1 MASIKPIKAEYSP
14 KLDGMTAY
22 IRAFLSKNLSGEAIS
37 RTHKGIADFCYKNSS
52 TFKKEF
58 LDRAGLQKLKKFS
71 GHSLAQNQSTNF
83 VSKLSQMDAECVFL
97 LKDTYNILNSYQEKT
112 GKGFGLLVNRNFL
125 CRTEEDY
132 FILVNIIYKTLAES
146 ENVTDFSE
154 KYFVEFQKLIEND
167 EHFYDRAKKLF
178 EYVIASTNSQ
188 KVIFVDLGFQFTFS
202 LFCSASVRHFG
213 SGKIETNFYS
223 FSTYPWLQ
231 DFFKNKYFSENSEA
245 VLDLELQ
252 AINDF
257 ESSLQDKAKGA
268 FVGFAI
274 GDALGFP
281 IAGIDKIDVPKF
293 ISQEITEFTNNPKHP
308 FFSHLKSGQYT
319 ENTNLLIISA
329 QHLIK
334 NKGFVVEKYQ
344 DELAKWGKKIL
355 KNPDAERWA
364 GPTAIN
370 AVKNLIEGKSYLVSG
385 STTTESCSAT
395 YRVVPIGIFYHP
407 FSKNG
412 IDALKSNA
420 EISAMITHNS
430 EISKTGAVITAL
442 IIGNLIHNLLPEK
455 AVLGASVLLQETDKN
470 KLLIE
475 KIKQAVD
482 FSKTKDVDFA
492 RKTFGTGSPI
502 YQTLPLAIFCF
513 LKFQNDFEKAVI
525 AGANS
530 YRDDTQEEK
539 VRLAKFS
546 WEEQLQYAKG
556 GNTDGIAGLT
566 GAFVG
571 AHLGVEKI
579 PRKFLS
585 IENREALETLANKL
599 L

>member
-1 MASIKPIKAEYSP
+1 MASTKPIKAEYSP
-14 KLDGMTAY
+14 KLDGMAAY
-22 IRAFLSKNLSGEAIS
+22 IRTFLSKDLNDEATL
-37 RTHKGIADFCYKNSS
+37 RTHKGIADFCYKNSPS
-52 TFKKEF
+52 FKKEF
-58 LDRAGLQKLKKFS
+58 LDHVGLKKLKTS
-71 GHSLAQNQSTNF
+71 HSYSVSQNQSTDF
-83 VSKLSQMDAECVFL
+83 VDKLLKMDGECVFL
-97 LKDTYNILNSYQEKT
+97 LKDTYNVLNSYQQKT
-112 GKGFGLLVNRNFL
+112 SKGFGLLVNRKFL

-132 FILVNIIYKTLAES
+132 FALVKIIYEALAVS
-146 ENVTDFSE
+146 ENLNDFSE
-154 KYFVEFQKLIEND
+154 KYFIEFKKLIEND
-167 EHFYDRAKKLF
+167 EYFSDRAKKLF
-178 EYVIASTNSQ
+178 EYVIANTNSQ
-188 KVIFVDLGFQFTFS
+188 KVVFVDLGFQFTFS
-202 LFCSASVRHFG
+202 LFCSASVRHF
-213 SGKIETNFYS
+213 SKEKIEADFSS
-223 FSTYPWLQ
+223 FSTYSWLQ
-231 DFFKNKYFSENSEA
+231 DFFKNKYFSEKSET

-257 ESSLQDKAKGA
+257 EASLQNKAEGTL
-268 FVGFAI
+268 VGFAI

-281 IAGIDKIDVPKF
+281 VAGIEKMDVPKF
-293 ISQEITEFTNNPKHP
+293 INQEISGFTDNKRHP

-329 QHLIK
+329 QNLIK

-395 YRVVPIGIFYHP
+395 YRVVPIGIFYRP

-442 IIGNLIHNLLPEK
+442 IIGNLMHNLLPEK
-455 AVLGASVLLQETDKN
+455 SVLGALALLQETDKN

-475 KIKQAVD
+475 KIRQAVD

-513 LKFQNDFEKAVI
+513 LKFQDNFEKAVL
-525 AGANS
+525 AASNS
-530 YRDDTQEEK
+530 YRDDTAEEK
-539 VRLAKFS
+539 ARLVKFS

-566 GAFVG
+566 GAFMG
-571 AHLGVEKI
+571 THLGMEKI

-585 IENREALETLANKL
+585 IENEKTLKIIARKL

>member
-1 MASIKPIKAEYSP
+1 MASTKPIKAEYSA
-14 KLDGMTAY
+14 KLDGMATY
-22 IRAFLSKNLSGEAIS
+22 ICTFLSKDLNKETIL

-52 TFKKEF
+52 NFKKEF
-58 LDRAGLQKLKKFS
+58 LDHVGLKKLKIS
-71 GHSLAQNQSTNF
+71 RGHSVSQNQSTDF
-83 VSKLSQMDAECVFL
+83 VSKLLQMNGECIFL
-97 LKDTYNILNSYQEKT
+97 LKDTYNVLNSYQQKT
-112 GKGFGLLVNRNFL
+112 SKGFGLLVNRKFL

-132 FILVNIIYKTLAES
+132 FALVKIIYEALATS
-146 ENVTDFSE
+146 ENLNDFLE

-167 EHFYDRAKKLF
+167 EHFFDRAKKLF
-178 EYVIASTNSQ
+178 EYVIANTNSQ
-188 KVIFVDLGFQFTFS
+188 NLVFVDLGFQFTFS

-213 SGKIETNFYS
+213 KGKFETDFYS

-231 DFFKNKYFSENSEA
+231 GFFTDKYFSEKSETI
-245 VLDLELQ
+245 LDLELS

-257 ESSLQDKAKGA
+257 EASLQDKAGGA

-281 IAGIDKIDVPKF
+281 VAGIDKMDVPKF
-293 ISQEITEFTNNPKHP
+293 INQEISGFTDNKKHP

-319 ENTNLLIISA
+319 ENTNLLMISA

-344 DELAKWGKKIL
+344 DELAKWGKNIL
-355 KNPDAERWA
+355 KKPDAERWA

-395 YRVVPIGIFYHP
+395 YRVIPIGIFYRP

-412 IDALKSNA
+412 VDALKDNA

-430 EISKTGAVITAL
+430 EISKTGAAITAL
-442 IIGNLIHNLLPEK
+442 IIGNLMHNLIPEK
-455 AVLGASVLLQETDKN
+455 AVFGALALVQETDKN

-482 FSKTKDVDFA
+482 FSETKDVVFS

-525 AGANS
+525 AAANS
-530 YRDDTQEEK
+530 YRDDTREER
-539 VRLAKFS
+539 VRLEKFS

-566 GAFVG
+566 GAFAG
-571 AHLGVEKI
+571 TCLGLEKI

-585 IENREALETLANKL
+585 VENKANLAELGKKL
-599 L
+599 V

>member
-1 MASIKPIKAEYSP
+1 V
-14 KLDGMTAY
+14 
-22 IRAFLSKNLSGEAIS
+22 IS
-37 RTHKGIADFCYKNSS
+37 N
-52 TFKKEF
+52 
-58 LDRAGLQKLKKFS
+58 
-71 GHSLAQNQSTNF
+71 
-83 VSKLSQMDAECVFL
+83 
-97 LKDTYNILNSYQEKT
+97 
-112 GKGFGLLVNRNFL
+112 
-125 CRTEEDY
+125 
-132 FILVNIIYKTLAES
+132 
-146 ENVTDFSE
+146 
-154 KYFVEFQKLIEND
+154 
-167 EHFYDRAKKLF
+167 
-178 EYVIASTNSQ
+178 TNSQ
-188 KVIFVDLGFQFTFS
+188 SVIFVDLGFQFTFS

-213 SGKIETNFYS
+213 KGKIEADFFS
-223 FSTYPWLQ
+223 FSTYSWLQ
-231 DFFKNKYFSENSEA
+231 DFFKDKYVSENSET
-245 VLDLELQ
+245 VLDLELTAIKDFQ
-252 AINDF
+252 A
-257 ESSLQDKAKGA
+257 SLQNKAEGA

-281 IAGIDKIDVPKF
+281 VAGIDKMDVPKF
-293 ISQEITEFTNNPKHP
+293 INQEITEFTNNPKHP

-319 ENTNLLIISA
+319 ENTNLLMISA

-334 NKGFVVEKYQ
+334 NKGFIVEKYQ
-344 DELAKWGKKIL
+344 GELAKWGKKIL

-370 AVKNLIEGKSYLVSG
+370 AVKNLMEGKSYLVSG

-395 YRVVPIGIFYHP
+395 YRVVSIGIFYRP

-412 IDALKSNA
+412 IDALKDNA

-442 IIGNLIHNLLPEK
+442 VIGNLMHNLLPEK
-455 AVLGASVLLQETDKN
+455 AVFGALSLVEETEKN

-475 KIKQAVD
+475 KIRQAVE
-482 FSKTKDVDFA
+482 FSKTKDINFA

-513 LKFQNDFEKAVI
+513 LKFQDNFEKAVI
-525 AGANS
+525 AASNS
-530 YRDDTQEEK
+530 YRDDTPEEK
-539 VRLAKFS
+539 ARLAKFS

-571 AHLGVEKI
+571 AHLGIDKI

-585 IENREALETLANKL
+585 IENEKTLETIAQKL

>member
-1 MASIKPIKAEYSP
+1 MASTKPIKAEYSP
-14 KLDGMTAY
+14 KLDGMATY
-22 IRAFLSKNLSGEAIS
+22 IRAFLSKNLSDKVIS

-52 TFKKEF
+52 SFKKEF
-58 LDRAGLQKLKKFS
+58 LSRVGLQRLKILRDHPVS
-71 GHSLAQNQSTNF
+71 QNQFTDF
-83 VSKLSQMDAECVFL
+83 VSKLSQMDGECIFL
-97 LKDTYNILNSYQEKT
+97 LKDTYNVLNSYQEKV

-132 FILVNIIYKTLAES
+132 FILINIIYKTLAES
-146 ENVTDFSE
+146 KDITDFPE
-154 KYFVEFQKLIEND
+154 KYFMEFQKLVEND
-167 EHFYDRAKKLF
+167 EHLFERAKKLF
-178 EYVIASTNSQ
+178 EYVISNTNSQ

-202 LFCSASVRHFG
+202 LFCSASVRHF
-213 SGKIETNFYS
+213 SNGKITADFYS
-223 FSTYPWLQ
+223 FSTYSWLQ
-231 DFFKNKYFSENSEA
+231 DFFKDKYFSENSET
-245 VLDLELQ
+245 VLDLELTAIKDFQ
-252 AINDF
+252 A
-257 ESSLQDKAKGA
+257 SLQNKAKGA

-274 GDALGFP
+274 GDSLGFP
-281 IAGIDKIDVPKF
+281 VAGIDKIDVPKF
-293 ISQEITEFTNNPKHP
+293 INQEITGFTNNPKHP

-319 ENTNLLIISA
+319 ENTNLLMISA

-334 NKGFVVEKYQ
+334 NKGFIVEKYQ

-370 AVKNLIEGKSYLVSG
+370 AIKNLIEGKSYLLSG
-385 STTTESCSAT
+385 STTTESCSAS
-395 YRVVPIGIFYHP
+395 YRVVSIGIFYRP

-412 IDALKSNA
+412 IDALKGIA

-442 IIGNLIHNLLPEK
+442 IIGNLMHNLLPEK
-455 AVLGASVLLQETDKN
+455 AVFGALSLVEETEKN
-470 KLLIE
+470 KLLID
-475 KIKQAVD
+475 KIRQAVD
-482 FSKTKDVDFA
+482 FSKTKDINFA

-513 LKFQNDFEKAVI
+513 LKFQDNFEMAII
-525 AGANS
+525 AASNS
-530 YRDDTQEEK
+530 YRDDTPEEK
-539 VRLAKFS
+539 VRLVKFS

-566 GAFVG
+566 GAFMG
-571 AHLGVEKI
+571 THLGIEKI

-585 IENREALETLANKL
+585 IENKKTLEAIAQKL